1 MRWRFA
7 VRIGDRSAQAMIEGQ
22 DTLMGTYEAMNKR
35 IYDALPTDPECQRL
49 YMKWKRE
56 FRAIALTGR
65 RESQAKMDEVS
76 ATYAELKMCLA
87 LEGVEIVVDSTS

>member
-1 MRWRFA
+1 MRRRFA
-7 VRIGDRSAQAMIEGQ
+7 VRISDRSAQAMIEGQ

-35 IYDALPTDPECQRL
+35 LYDLLPTDPECQRL

-76 ATYAELKMCLA
+76 ATYAELKMNLS
-87 LEGVEIVVDSTS
+87 LEGIEISVDASS